1 MSTHTKPQVR
11 PTTQDG
17 SLPHQ
22 RPISIIDAA
31 TNQSIDEDDFN
42 RTSLIPLMEF
52 VRQETQQLVTDKRDD
67 IVRAIQTAD
76 VKQPVGIAW
85 KNGIR
90 PEMSLPEGQKTL
102 ATSRIERLILHRTI
116 SEMASYLNSENPL
129 KQEPAYD
136 ALKVTLGAVDKQMA
150 TMTFSDEL
158 HQMFLR
164 WKCWN
169 REVVI
174 TFDVPEFMMG
184 YRISRFCLPTV
195 RYDVG
200 RGCVMYDL
208 PFVESLDYSVN
219 EFHHCYG
226 GVDLGRVDPFV
237 LSFKNAKG
245 KLIAT
250 FHASGRLRRLNDKR
264 ERLIRE
270 KKCVVRRRANLLGKG
285 VVSEGSERIRRLD
298 ENIEGL
304 ANKIKGEG
312 KAIAALVGCEVAEC
326 CVRVGASVVGVE
338 DLRWVTFEHGSS
350 RWNFRDQQEWIARE
364 VHRVGVAYM
373 EVNPRNSSKVCSVC
387 YSKRTSYDSSSRV
400 VSCKRCH
407 AEVDR
412 DVGASR
418 VLADRCYERY
428 SRYIGKIAVRRLREA
443 MRLRC

>member
-22 RPISIIDAA
+22 RPISIIDAQ
-31 TNQSIDEDDFN
+31 TNKSIDEDEFN
-42 RTSLIPLMEF
+42 QTSLIPLMEF
-52 VRQETQQLVTDKRDD
+52 VREETKRLVTNKKDD
-67 IVRAIQTAD
+67 IVQAIGTAD
-76 VKQPVGIAW
+76 VKQPVGVAW

-90 PEMSLPEGQKTL
+90 PEMSLPEGQKVL
-102 ATSRIERLILHRTI
+102 STSRIERLVLHRTI
-116 SEMASYLNSENPL
+116 SEMTSYLNSENPL
-129 KQEPAYD
+129 KQEPTYD

-150 TMTFSDEL
+150 TMTFSSEL
-158 HQMFLR
+158 RQMFLR

-169 REVVI
+169 REVI
-174 TFDVPEFMMG
+174 IAFDMPEFMEG
-184 YRISRFCLPTV
+184 YRISKFCLPTV
-195 RYDVG
+195 RYDED
-200 RGCVMYDL
+200 RTCVMYDL
-208 PFVESLDYSVN
+208 PFVESLDYSDS

-226 GVDLGRVDPFV
+226 GVDLGRVEPFV

-250 FHASGRLRRLNDKR
+250 FHASGRLRQLNDKR

-304 ANKIKGEG
+304 AAKIKGEG
-312 KAIAALVGCEVAEC
+312 KAIAALVGREVAEC
-326 CVRVGASVVGVE
+326 CSRVGASVVGVE
-338 DLRWVTFEHGSS
+338 DLRWVSGEHGSS
-350 RWNFRDQQEWIARE
+350 RWNFRDQQGWIARE

-373 EVNPRNSSKVCSVC
+373 EVNPRNSSRLCSVC
-387 YSKRTSYDSSSRV
+387 GSKRTSYDSQTRV
-400 VSCKRCH
+400 VSCQVCH
-407 AEVDR
+407 AKVDR

-418 VLADRCYERY
+418 VLAGRCCARY
-428 SRYIGKIAVRRLREA
+428 VRYVGKIAVGRLREA
-443 MRLRC
+443 ARLRC